1 MHRRPD
7 KIPPWFLKEYA
18 HEIGPILTLIY
29 EASIDSGVVP
39 SRWKYANVCRVFKGG
54 QKSNPCNCRPIS
66 LTCIACKVLEHSVH
80 SYVMKHLDF
89 HQILTDVQHRFRAK
103 QSTVTQ
109 LIITIH
115 DLAKTIQD
123 NKSIHAAILNFSKA
137 FDKVPHLRPL
147 CKLEFYGIRENSLK
161 WFESFLIGHSQS
173 VI

>member
-1 MHRRPD
+1 MIFGNNTASDISKLSKIPQAAKRRVVFGKFWNITIILFIIEAEKCSVMHKRPD

-18 HEIGPILTLIY
+18 HEIGPVLTLIY

-89 HQILTDVQHRFRAK
+89 HQILSSDTYWC
-103 QSTVTQ
+103 TT
-109 LIITIH
+109 
-115 DLAKTIQD
+115 
-123 NKSIHAAILNFSKA
+123 
-137 FDKVPHLRPL
+137 
-147 CKLEFYGIRENSLK
+147 SL
-161 WFESFLIGHSQS
+161 
-173 VI
+173 